1 MRMYMNRE
9 TTHALRRLHG
19 TMSSESALRTDLGVV
34 TRIMTSPWRTRIEE
48 HRMLRWMLCDL
59 SVIFAKH
66 AKRWGRTLLQ
76 EKNKVKLKI
85 YKYMRNRA
93 SNDELTQE
101 ICELFA
107 VLDLIV

>member
-1 MRMYMNRE
+1 MYTDRE
-9 TTHALRRLHG
+9 TAHALRRLHG
-19 TMSSESALRTDLGVV
+19 TMSSESALRTDLGIV
-34 TRIMTSPWRTRIEE
+34 TRIATSPWRTRMEE

-66 AKRWGRTLLQ
+66 AKRWGWALLQ

-85 YKYMRNRA
+85 YKYMRHRT
-93 SNDELTQE
+93 SNDEMAQE
-101 ICELFA
+101 ICELLA